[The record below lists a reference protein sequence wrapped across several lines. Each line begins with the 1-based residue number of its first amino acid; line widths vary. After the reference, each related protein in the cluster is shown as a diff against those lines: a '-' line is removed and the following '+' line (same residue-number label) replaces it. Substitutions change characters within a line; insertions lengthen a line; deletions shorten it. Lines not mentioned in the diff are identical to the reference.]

1 MIEVTNDAVV
11 KLTEI
16 LEEEKATDSALR
28 VVVVPSGQGVQ
39 YMLTLE
45 DEPTDEDVITESGGL
60 RLLFDSQ
67 NADFMEGVKID
78 YIEDIMRSGFVI
90 SNPNFPMTG
99 GCGCGAGGGG
109 CGCGAS
115 EDSGA
120 AAGGCGCGAGGG
132 GCACGGH

>member
-1 MIEVTNDAVV
+1 MIEVTDDAAA

-45 DEPTDEDVITESGGL
+45 DDPTDEDVITETGGL

-78 YIEDIMRSGFVI
+78 YIEETPDLKEVTTDEEEFRNWEGIE
-90 SNPNFPMTG
+90 
-99 GCGCGAGGGG
+99 
-109 CGCGAS
+109 
-115 EDSGA
+115 EDWQEFNRKNNLENDGKRK
-120 AAGGCGCGAGGG
+120 
-132 GCACGGH
+132 

>member
-1 MIEVTNDAVV
+1 MLIEVTNDAAE
-11 KLTEI
+11 KLNEI
-16 LEEEKATDSALR
+16 LIEEKATDSALR

-45 DEPTDEDVITESGGL
+45 DEPTEDDVITETGGL

-67 NADFMEGVKID
+67 NADFMDGVKID

-90 SNPNFPMTG
+90 SNPNFPM
-99 GCGCGAGGGG
+99 
-109 CGCGAS
+109 AS
-115 EDSGA
+115 
-120 AAGGCGCGAGGG
+120 GGCGCGAGGG

>member
-1 MIEVTNDAVV
+1 MIEVTDDAAA

-45 DEPTDEDVITESGGL
+45 DDPTDEDVITETGGL

-90 SNPNFPMTG
+90 SNPNFPMAG

-109 CGCGAS
+109 CGCGAGG
-115 EDSGA
+115 EGGG
-120 AAGGCGCGAGGG
+120 GGCGCGAGGG
-132 GCACGGH
+132 GGCACGGH

>member
-1 MIEVTNDAVV
+1 MIEVTDDAAA

-45 DEPTDEDVITESGGL
+45 DDPTDEDVITETGGL

-90 SNPNFPMTG
+90 SNPNFPQ
-99 GCGCGAGGGG
+99 A
-109 CGCGAS
+109 
-115 EDSGA
+115 EKYEI
-120 AAGGCGCGAGGG
+120 
-132 GCACGGH
+132 